1 MAITTN
7 GTVITRL
14 ANALYG
20 EYLSNASYNE
30 VKDTA
35 AATVAAN
42 FLTNDFAGKTDL
54 QIATKILT
62 NLGLTEITGLDN
74 WVAAQLTAAGETVA
88 AKGAV
93 LVSLLNGYAAMSE
106 DETYGEYATAFNTKV
121 ATAQALSQTTGNTGG
136 KFADIGAV
144 VDQAFVLTAGLDNFV
159 GGAGDD
165 SFEATAVN
173 PKTGADQ
180 TDINSGDAV
189 DGGAGDDTLSL
200 TLTAANNSSL
210 SGLTVKNV
218 ENIQISGV
226 NSLASGA
233 AEAEAAAEDL
243 SDAQDAYDTGAAASI
258 IADQKAAAAAAVATL
273 LSGDAA
279 DDQVVLDDI
288 AELDEDTYNADNA
301 EDYFSDDYTLG
312 QLQAAATAV
321 TKASNGTSLL
331 NDDGEIENDDAAA
344 VIDER
349 ADAISEAKEA
359 IAVAKAA
366 DLADLEDDLDIAT
379 TANEIAQDAL
389 GVATVSAAQFVGA
402 TSLTVDGVTTKVTG
416 VKDGLTVAFNGGTIA
431 NTITFAAGTTAAT
444 VDVTGSK
451 GTITLDD
458 ASTTTATTTLKT
470 LTINGSIKST
480 AGTNAAHTSAAAG
493 TITIAESLGTS
504 DAETITTVNL
514 GVTSS
519 GTVDLTDMS
528 KLTTVNASASTGAL
542 TITTSA
548 AGNARLANVTGG
560 AGADRITVDFETNA
574 NGTSSAPKAA
584 SVDGGAGN
592 DTITITDDVG
602 TGKVSVDAGSG
613 DDTVATSTDA
623 LQGDLKIDG
632 GTGTDKIKLTAETE
646 ATDNGD
652 ELSATDF
659 IVLEESVSN
668 FERAEFVNVTYLDA
682 SDVSQFTTIDAGDDT
697 ETIVNIASTQKINTK
712 ITSSFTAEGYIA
724 LGTEEADDAGLTA
737 TKYAGTLAVT
747 ATSDPT
753 VTLNASSATLNVNNV
768 SSVASQHVGDQTASE
783 VTVDGNL
790 KSLTVAFAA
799 TAGKDYVVAPTTE
812 VISSVSITIDSAE
825 EDADGNLTN
834 LGNLAS
840 ITLTGV
846 GSATIDNSNNDD
858 VSKLVTV
865 DASGLGGTWTLP
877 TANAGDPL
885 GGLTYTANIATA
897 ETIKLGAGQDV
908 ITLASTYSKTD
919 TITGFK
925 LVAQADGTL
934 DTDLS
939 DSFDFTPESD
949 SEWIAV
955 TSGLTGTT
963 LAANLRIVAAKVGAS
978 DDAKYDNVVF
988 QWGGN
993 TYIFSESVTES
1004 TTVDAADVLVKL
1016 TGLIDLD
1023 LLVESLSAA

>member
-35 AATVAAN
+35 AAAVAAN
-42 FLTNDFAGKTDL
+42 FLANDFAGKTDL
-54 QIATKILT
+54 QVAAKILT
-62 NLGLTEITGLDN
+62 NLGLTEVTGLDN
-74 WVAAQLTAAGETVA
+74 WVAAQLTAAGETAA

-165 SFEATAVN
+165 TFEATAVN
-173 PKTGADQ
+173 AKTGADQ
-180 TDINSGDAV
+180 TDINSGDAL

-218 ENIQISGV
+218 ENIEISGV

-243 SDAQDAYDTGAAASI
+243 SDAQDAYDTAAAASI
-258 IADQKAAAAAAVATL
+258 IADQKAAAAFAV
-273 LSGDAA
+273 SDALTGTA
-279 DDQVVLDDI
+279 VDDQAVLDDI
-288 AELDEDTYNADNA
+288 ADLTAANYEDS
-301 EDYFSDDYTLG
+301 DYYSEDYTLA
-312 QLQAAATAV
+312 QLQAAATAA

-331 NDDGEIENDDAAA
+331 NDDGEIADDDAAG
-344 VIDER
+344 VIDDR
-349 ADAISEAKEA
+349 ADAISTAKDA
-359 IAVAKAA
+359 IASDKADA
-366 DLADLEDDLDIAT
+366 LATAEDDLDIAN
-379 TANEIAQDAL
+379 TANEVAQDAL

-514 GVTSS
+514 AVTSS

-528 KLTTVNASASTGAL
+528 KLTTVNASASTGAV

-574 NGTSSAPKAA
+574 NGTSSAPKTA
-584 SVDGGAGN
+584 SVNGGAGN
-592 DTITITDDVG
+592 DTITITADVG

-613 DDTVATSTDA
+613 DDTVETSTDA

-682 SDVSQFTTIDAGDDT
+682 SDVSQFTTIDAGNDT